1 MKLITFT
8 KKGIYCPQ
16 GKFYIDPWRPVDMAV
31 ITHGH
36 ADHARWGMKKYLCH
50 HFTKP
55 ILYQRIGADIE
66 CQSVEYGETVTI
78 NGVKLSLHPAGHII
92 GSAQIRLEYKGYI
105 TVISGDYKVQEDGL
119 STPFELVKC
128 NEFVTESTFG
138 LPIYNWLEVP
148 ELNKKLQNWVL
159 KNQEN
164 NKTSVFIG
172 YSLGKAQRIMKAVE
186 GLGKIYVHY
195 SIGKLNEA
203 FETVGIN
210 LPEYTIADFRERPKE
225 VEHEIV
231 IVPPALLDSSI
242 IKKIPDPATAICSGW
257 MQVRG
262 ARRWRSADAGFAM
275 SDHADW
281 KGLLQTVKATEAEI
295 VHVTHGQTEVFSKY
309 LNEIG
314 VQADVVET
322 LFGEDDDETEK
333 EPLENQKL

>member
-8 KKGIYCPQ
+8 KKGIYCPK
-16 GKFYIDPWRPVDMAV
+16 GKFYIDPWKPVDMAV

-55 ILYQRIGADIE
+55 ILYQRISKDIE
-66 CQSVEYGETVTI
+66 CQSVEYGETVII
-78 NGVKLSLHPAGHII
+78 NGVKVSLHPAGHII
-92 GSAQIRLEYKGYI
+92 GSAQIRLEYQGFVS
-105 TVISGDYKVQEDGL
+105 VISGDYKVQDDGL

-138 LPIYNWLEVP
+138 LPIYNWMDIP
-148 ELNKKLQNWVL
+148 SINHQLQNWVL
-159 KNQEN
+159 RNREN
-164 NKTSVFIG
+164 GKTSVFIG

-186 GLGKIYVHY
+186 GLGKAHVHY

-203 FETVGIN
+203 FEEIGIL
-210 LPEYTIADFRERPKE
+210 LPDYEIINFKE
-225 VEHEIV
+225 SVKHLQNEIV
-231 IVPPALLDSSI
+231 IVPPALFDSNMLR
-242 IKKIPDPATAICSGW
+242 KIPNAATAICSGW

-262 ARRWRSADAGFAM
+262 SRRWRSADAGFAV

-281 KGLLQTVKATEAEI
+281 GGLLKTVKATEAEI

-314 VQADVVET
+314 LHADVVET
-322 LFGEDDDETEK
+322 LYGEDEEEAEK
-333 EPLENQKL
+333 EIIENPES

>member
-8 KKGIYCPQ
+8 NKGIYCPQ
-16 GKFYIDPWRPVDMAV
+16 GNFYIDPWRPVDLAI

-55 ILYQRIGADIE
+55 ILHQRIGTDIQ
-66 CQSVEYGETVTI
+66 CQSVEYGEVITL
-78 NGVKLSLHPAGHII
+78 NGVKVSLHPAGHII
-92 GSAQIRLEYKGYI
+92 GSAQIRLEYKGY
-105 TVISGDYKVQEDGL
+105 VSVVSGDYKIQNDGL

-138 LPIYNWLEVP
+138 LPIYHWLEV
-148 ELNKKLQNWVL
+148 EDLNKKLQNWVL
-159 KNQEN
+159 LNRENQ
-164 NKTSVFIG
+164 KTSVFIG
-172 YSLGKAQRIMKAVE
+172 YSLGKAQRIMEAVE
-186 GLGKIYVHY
+186 NVGNIHVHY

-203 FETVGIN
+203 FEKVGIH
-210 LPEYTIADFRERPKE
+210 LPSYEIPDFRENTKQLQN
-225 VEHEIV
+225 EIV
-231 IVPPALLDSSI
+231 IVPPALLDSNI
-242 IKKIPDPATAICSGW
+242 IKKIPNPAIAICSGW

-281 KGLLQTVKATEAEI
+281 NGLLEVVKATEAEI

-314 VQADVVET
+314 MKADIVET
-322 LFGEDDDETEK
+322 LYGDDDETENIQNTI
-333 EPLENQKL
+333 P